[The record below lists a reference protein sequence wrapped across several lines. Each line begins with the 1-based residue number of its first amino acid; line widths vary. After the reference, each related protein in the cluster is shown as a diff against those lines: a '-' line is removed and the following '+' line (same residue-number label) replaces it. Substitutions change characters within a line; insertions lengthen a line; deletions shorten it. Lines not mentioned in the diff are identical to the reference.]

1 MKTKHTPEFV
11 LTMLKE
17 LKSLVDNKKFVASE
31 FNRKY
36 SSYYKFRIFIF
47 SKGLMKKNYGI
58 EEWVSIEPN
67 LIMAKELLKLYFN
80 YSRENSERYKNKL
93 KQKNS
98 NNILIS
104 PDDLLENIKNQ
115 EFEKPE
121 DVEYNSPPFTSN
133 DLEKRFPKAH
143 IQDLKNLLEDKK
155 EHIEFLNEQIE
166 SLHETYRE
174 KIQSTEIKYEQLQEE
189 LKRLRK
195 SLSNQETANNSLKQ
209 RLDFSEKGIDDNVQ
223 MLLNKNNN
231 LKETIKEQEQEIKEL
246 KKLKIEKEK
255 SISTYKILGIP
266 LFSKTKN

>member
-121 DVEYNSPPFTSN
+121 DAEYNSPPFTSN
-133 DLEKRFPKAH
+133 DLEKRFPQAH
-143 IQDLKNLLEDKK
+143 IQDLKKNIEDKK
-155 EHIEFLNEQIE
+155 EHIGALHEEIE
-166 SLHETYRE
+166 SLHEAYIG
-174 KIQSTEIKYEQLQEE
+174 KITKLE
-189 LKRLRK
+189 K
-195 SLSNQETANNSLKQ
+195 SLTNQETANNSLKQ
-209 RLDFSEKGIDDNVQ
+209 RLDFSEKGIDDKVQ

-231 LKETIKEQEQEIKEL
+231 LKEIIKEQEQEIKEL
-246 KKLKIEKEK
+246 KNLKIEKEK
-255 SISTYKILGIP
+255 SILTYKILGIP